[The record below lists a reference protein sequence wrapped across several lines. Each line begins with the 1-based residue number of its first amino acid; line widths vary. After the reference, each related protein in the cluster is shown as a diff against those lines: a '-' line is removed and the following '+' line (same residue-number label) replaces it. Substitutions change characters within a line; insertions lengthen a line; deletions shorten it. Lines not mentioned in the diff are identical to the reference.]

1 MKKFLVLL
9 LLVLLLCSCGK
20 KKEES
25 EYKVGT
31 SNKIKDELAFKV
43 KIEKINIREEPNTQ
57 SDILG
62 VVEEGSKFIIIDYT
76 SDETFIWFHIKT
88 KNKIEGYVASGRE
101 NPYVEILNGEV
112 DIDPPVLRLLET
124 NIKVKT
130 HKEVTVDNFKNKYI
144 EVSDNLGDVEVE
156 LKPDY
161 QTSAGSHRYVIDI
174 EATDKAGNKTS
185 KRAYLEISEE
195 QLLSNGQWATYNDV
209 KNIRK
214 KFQNVC
220 TKYASY
226 LDSSCYNGSH
236 WNLSSNGNFTIWS
249 KDGFCEY
256 TYKKDVENGNCYDG
270 YSTVNHDTYNETI
283 KPYED
288 KYLPTIKKI
297 INEYIET
304 GYSFEDMYWQ

>member
-20 KKEES
+20 KKEEDS

-57 SDILG
+57 SEILG
-62 VVEEGSKFIIIDYT
+62 VVDEGSKFIILDYT

-130 HKEVTVDNFKNKYI
+130 HKEVTVDNFKDKYI

-161 QTSAGSHRYVIDI
+161 NTSAGSHRYVIDI
-174 EATDKAGNKTS
+174 EATDKLKFLNTLLKASLILLFNILIAFMYFITS
-185 KRAYLEISEE
+185 FHLIRYFNTIFN
-195 QLLSNGQWATYNDV
+195 SNNSLFHSVNDIFIMCCHYNS
-209 KNIRK
+209 
-214 KFQNVC
+214 C
-220 TKYASY
+220 
-226 LDSSCYNGSH
+226 SSR
-236 WNLSSNGNFTIWS
+236 I
-249 KDGFCEY
+249 
-256 TYKKDVENGNCYDG
+256 
-270 YSTVNHDTYNETI
+270 
-283 KPYED
+283 
-288 KYLPTIKKI
+288 
-297 INEYIET
+297 YIV
-304 GYSFEDMYWQ
+304 